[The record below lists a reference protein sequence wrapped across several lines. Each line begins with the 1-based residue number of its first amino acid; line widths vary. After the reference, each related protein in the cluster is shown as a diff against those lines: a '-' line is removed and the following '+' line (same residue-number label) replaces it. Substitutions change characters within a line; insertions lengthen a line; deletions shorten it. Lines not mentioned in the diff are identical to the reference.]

1 MRQIYYSIRT
11 LLRERGTNII
21 RVISLSLGLTIG
33 ILLFS
38 QIAFELSY
46 ERCYPE
52 PERLA
57 IARCLTTNL
66 STGETMGDD
75 GNNYDYTLF
84 DVVASTLAQDMPEE
98 IEFASCVLTGQGMSI
113 YYEGYTT
120 DEVRRRSKEIA
131 IRKVNGSEATGILE
145 LLVKDV
151 LYVAVVAVLIGVVAA
166 WYVNGMWMDLF
177 AEHVPL
183 SWAAYLLIA
192 IANLAVI
199 VACVLWKSWKI
210 ANENPVNSI
219 KSE

>member
-1 MRQIYYSIRT
+1 MTGKQCFRSF
-11 LLRERGTNII
+11 LRFSSCRAFFVPVFI
-21 RVISLSLGLTIG
+21 LSG
-33 ILLFS
+33 
-38 QIAFELSY
+38 Q
-46 ERCYPE
+46 
-52 PERLA
+52 
-57 IARCLTTNL
+57 
-66 STGETMGDD
+66 
-75 GNNYDYTLF
+75 
-84 DVVASTLAQDMPEE
+84 
-98 IEFASCVLTGQGMSI
+98 VLPHRRRHR
-113 YYEGYTT
+113 
-120 DEVRRRSKEIA
+120 RRRSKEIA

>member
-1 MRQIYYSIRT
+1 MKQIMYYNPEIVPYISIKLKEPFNANFNKLEAEIKNHYPESEYNLVSYKSIADEQNSNT
-11 LLRERGTNII
+11 KII
-21 RVISLSLGLTIG
+21 QRIFLSVAVIIALIAFVGLTG
-33 ILLFS
+33 FL
-38 QIAFELSY
+38 
-46 ERCYPE
+46 R
-52 PERLA
+52 
-57 IARCLTTNL
+57 
-66 STGETMGDD
+66 
-75 GNNYDYTLF
+75 
-84 DVVASTLAQDMPEE
+84 
-98 IEFASCVLTGQGMSI
+98 
-113 YYEGYTT
+113 
-120 DEVRRRSKEIA
+120 DEMQRRSKEIA

>member
-1 MRQIYYSIRT
+1 MFFVM
-11 LLRERGTNII
+11 LM
-21 RVISLSLGLTIG
+21 GLI
-33 ILLFS
+33 
-38 QIAFELSY
+38 
-46 ERCYPE
+46 
-52 PERLA
+52 
-57 IARCLTTNL
+57 
-66 STGETMGDD
+66 
-75 GNNYDYTLF
+75 
-84 DVVASTLAQDMPEE
+84 
-98 IEFASCVLTGQGMSI
+98 
-113 YYEGYTT
+113 GYTT